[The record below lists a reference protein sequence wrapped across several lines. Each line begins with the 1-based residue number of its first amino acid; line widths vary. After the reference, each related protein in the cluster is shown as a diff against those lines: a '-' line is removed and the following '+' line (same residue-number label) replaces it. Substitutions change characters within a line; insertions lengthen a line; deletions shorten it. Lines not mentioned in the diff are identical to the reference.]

1 LRAAHSIKGGAAM
14 MGFQTLSHLA
24 HRLEDFFKVL
34 RTGKHGVAD
43 AELERLLL
51 SGVDRLGQVIAL
63 NRRGVVVDQPWLE
76 AHANPVFDQLRQ
88 CLGDPQPEDVAA
100 LLSED
105 EGQDM
110 QVLLFETEVEGCLER
125 LESLLAS
132 QNMPCLLEEFQIA
145 AQELGGLGEMLEL
158 HAFSHLCESV
168 HQHLQAT
175 PEQVEAIAH
184 LAVQEWR
191 RAQALILVGQVENL
205 PAQLDLANLAA
216 DSGLSY
222 QADDATRPG
231 SFDLSPLL
239 EASEAFA
246 IGDDFEDGF
255 AANSEYLP
263 QLRAAIPATNDLQT
277 EVQGFRPAAQS
288 EPISSA
294 FASEIQDNTIRV
306 SVKQLDRLNDL
317 FGQLT
322 IERNGMNLQ
331 LGRLR
336 NLITTLSQRTKVLE
350 QSNFRLR
357 TAYDQVAMP
366 AMALEER
373 GRGRVKER
381 FTPSPPLSPSPL
393 PLPEALGFSS
403 KFDVL
408 EMDRYSDLHLLSQEV
423 METIV
428 QIQEVTSDIE
438 INLEDTEHTAR
449 DLTRTSKQMQT
460 SMTQVRMRPFSD
472 LVSRFPRV
480 LRDLALEYGKKVEL
494 EIHGGATL
502 IDRTILDALSDPLL
516 HLLRN
521 AFDHG
526 IEAPAIRRAAGKA
539 EQGIIEI
546 SAAQRGNQI
555 AIAVSD
561 DGGGI
566 DLDKIRA
573 RVQQMGLDASEL
585 ALANPND
592 LLELIFEPGFSTAQQ
607 VTDLSGRGVGMDIVR
622 TNLQQVRGEI
632 YLDTKPGAGT
642 TFTIIVPFTL
652 SIVRVLLVES
662 EGMLLGFPID
672 AVEEMLVVQ
681 PEMVLS
687 AAGKAVLNW
696 DGHMVPLIPL
706 SGWLHFS
713 RAPKVADTEAVP
725 IINQPTVL
733 MVAQGNDLVGIEVER
748 YWGEQEVTIRQVEG
762 SITMPPGFTGCTI
775 LGDGRVVPLVDA
787 LGLMRWIDTHG
798 QLPRPH
804 LAPPNRLAE
813 LGSAQTMH
821 PPQATAAASY
831 KKMVMVVDDSI
842 NVRRFLALT
851 LEKAGYRVEQAK
863 DGQDALEKLQAGL
876 PVQAVVCD
884 IEMPRLDGYGFLAHV
899 KSKPSCKHL
908 PVVMLTSRSGEKHR
922 QLAISLGAKAYFSK
936 PFREQELLQT
946 IEQLIRT
953 HRSVGGDS
961 GGALPQAQLLTT
973 T

>member
-336 NLITTLSQRTKVLE
+336 NLIATLSQRTKVLE

-642 TFTIIVPFTL
+642 TFTIMVPFTL

-713 RAPKVADTEAVP
+713 RAPKVADIEAVP

-762 SITMPPGFTGCTI
+762 SITMPPGFTSCTI

-804 LAPPNRLAE
+804 LAPSNRLAE

-821 PPQATAAASY
+821 PPQATAAASH